1 MVVDFDDKMFSMER
15 QKIIL
20 GKKKKDWQYKKK
32 KTHKHE
38 SQMIVP
44 VTVR

>member
-20 GKKKKDWQYKKK
+20 GKKKRIGNIKKK

-38 SQMIVP
+38 SQMIVA